1 MNTTFALTT
10 NTIHPDDD
18 RDIACITIDPEFKNL
33 IPAISDDERK
43 QLEQNIIAAGG
54 VRDPL
59 TLWLRADEDWVIL
72 DGHNRFEIC
81 QRLKLPFS
89 FHQVEFNTRDEAAD
103 WIDKNQLGRR
113 NLSQRNFKLLIGRI
127 YNRAT
132 RQGERTDI
140 TSGKSCPKSGERT
153 SERVAKEHGVSEKT
167 VRNAGKF
174 QKAVEKLGITGDLI
188 RGTVHASE
196 AEIVAA
202 ADSLPE
208 IASDVQREAARQL
221 VKRPAKKAT
230 KKAKPKGKQEKP
242 AAAPSSTTNDV
253 ANEIRTAVVKLWQR
267 LKDKFPPDEHGELR
281 NVMAAII
288 RDERK
293 QAGK

>member
-10 NTIHPDDD
+10 NTIHPNDDQ
-18 RDIACITIDPEFKNL
+18 DIACITIDFEFKNL

-59 TLWLRADEDWVIL
+59 TLWLRADEDWVVL

-81 QRLKLPFS
+81 QRLQLPFP
-89 FHQVEFNTRDEAAD
+89 FHQVEFDTRDEAAD

-113 NLSQRNFKLLIGRI
+113 NLSKQDFKLLIGRI
-127 YNRAT
+127 YNRAK
-132 RQGERTDI
+132 RQGERTDL
-140 TSGKSCPKSGERT
+140 TSDQIDQKSTTAQK
-153 SERVAKEHGVSEKT
+153 VASEHGVSEAT
-167 VRNAGKF
+167 VRRAGKF
-174 QKAVEKLGITGDLI
+174 QKAVETLGITGDLI
-188 RGTVHASE
+188 RGTVQASE
-196 AEIVAA
+196 AEIIAA
-202 ADSLPE
+202 AKSLPKD
-208 IASDVQREAARQL
+208 ASDEQREAARQS
-221 VKRPAKKAT
+221 VKRPAKKA
-230 KKAKPKGKQEKP
+230 KSKGKQEKP
-242 AAAPSSTTNDV
+242 AAAPSSATSDV

-267 LKDKFPPDEHGELR
+267 LKDKFPPNEHDELR
-281 NVMAAII
+281 SVMAAII